1 MRGWRQR
8 IYDFLAKIFSPYL
21 TTVIKRKIISMVQ
34 KKWKSLI
41 MLTIAA
47 ALLAGAGGTA
57 CAEESAEVAVPAKQ
71 EAMAVPRKVTYTA
84 DDKARYEALR
94 EKNKGRLAPKERFLT
109 TTAQKV
115 VLTFGG
121 LTRKESV
128 EDILD
133 HLDRMGVKATFFV
146 TELELRKYTDTVREI
161 AARGHELGLGLR
173 TGTDGDFY
181 ETCAQIERLQKN
193 MQRLFG
199 VRPVIARQV
208 FGTEIPTVNE
218 AASAMG
224 IELLGQT
231 VNMVQTKDKEAKKV
245 EDISDHLFGKFI
257 LAMGRG
263 QIIYGRLDFLEDPK
277 LTGDLLDWIKKNKVD
292 SAAYVTLLDSPE
304 TNTENDSAYRMGA
317 VREVLGDE
325 LHRWT
330 YPVPEE
336 KVLFPL
342 RREKRRKS
350 GTDRLFRHEFS
361 MRYIGSPKVTE
372 TDRIRGFSE
381 AEREQMDHTGIVKD
395 VRDNTVFLTFDDW
408 GTDASLNHLLYV
420 LRKHHAKGT
429 FFIITWN
436 VKNNPNLLRAIAEGG
451 HDIASHTNRHRPM
464 VWQTSNYG
472 GNMTPMTEEEYAEDV
487 RLSYE
492 ELKKTVG
499 DVMVDGKPA
508 LTHYLRPPTLAISK
522 SGIRSIMD
530 AGFSYIVSGYEST
543 GDYATPSLQAMIGA
557 ISHGIYDEKGN
568 VRKGSIL
575 IMHMTDN
582 AAYTAEALDYILTV
596 NEARDDNDPKK
607 FKMGRLS
614 DHLKEGYDQSIE
626 TTEDLEKHLS
636 YKGSCGH

>member
-1 MRGWRQR
+1 
-8 IYDFLAKIFSPYL
+8 
-21 TTVIKRKIISMVQ
+21 MVQ

-41 MLTIAA
+41 VLMIAA
-47 ALLAGAGGTA
+47 ALWGYAGEAA
-57 CAEESAEVAVPAKQ
+57 RAEESAGALVPAKQ
-71 EAMAVPRKVTYTA
+71 EAMAVPRRVTYTA
-84 DDKARYEALR
+84 EDKARYEALR
-94 EKNKGRLAPKERFLT
+94 EKNEGRLAPKKRFLT

-146 TELELRKYTDTVREI
+146 TELELRKHTDTVREI

-193 MQRLFG
+193 MQRLLG

-208 FGTEIPTVNE
+208 FGTESPTVNE

-263 QIIYGRLDFLEDPK
+263 QIIYGRLDFLDDPT
-277 LTGDLLDWIKKNKVD
+277 LTGSLLDWIKKNKVD
-292 SAAYVTLLDSPE
+292 SATYATLLDSPE
-304 TNTENDSAYRMGA
+304 TNAENDSAYSMGA

-325 LHRWT
+325 AHRWT

-336 KVLFPL
+336 KMLSSL
-342 RREKRRKS
+342 RGEKLRKNRTES
-350 GTDRLFRHEFS
+350 LFRHEFAK
-361 MRYIGSPKVTE
+361 RYIGAPTVTD

-381 AEREQMDHTGIVKD
+381 AEMEQMDHTGIVKD
-395 VRDNTVFLTFDDW
+395 VRDNTIFLTFDDW
-408 GTDASLNHLLYV
+408 GTDASINHLLYV

-436 VKNNPNLLRAIAEGG
+436 VKNNPNLLRAIAEDGY
-451 HDIASHTNRHRPM
+451 DIASHTNRHRPM
-464 VWQTSNYG
+464 VWQTANYG

-492 ELKKTVG
+492 ELQKTVG

-508 LTHYLRPPTLAISK
+508 LTHYFRPPTLAISK

-543 GDYATPSLQAMIGA
+543 DDYAIPSLQAMIGA

-575 IMHMTDN
+575 IMHMTDK
-582 AAYTAEALDYILTV
+582 AKYTAEALDYILTV
-596 NEARDDNDPKK
+596 NDARDDNDPKK
-607 FKMGRLS
+607 FKTGRLS
-614 DHLKEGYDQSIE
+614 DHLKEGYDQSRE
-626 TTEDLEKHLS
+626 MTGDLEKHLS

>member
-1 MRGWRQR
+1 
-8 IYDFLAKIFSPYL
+8 
-21 TTVIKRKIISMVQ
+21 MVQ

-41 MLTIAA
+41 VLMITA
-47 ALLAGAGGTA
+47 ALLAGAGEA
-57 CAEESAEVAVPAKQ
+57 ARAEEPAGALVPAKQ
-71 EAMAVPRKVTYTA
+71 EAMAVPRRVTYTA
-84 DDKARYEALR
+84 EDKARYEALR
-94 EKNKGRLAPKERFLT
+94 EKNEGSLAPKKRFLT

-146 TELELRKYTDTVREI
+146 TELELRKHTDTVREI

-193 MQRLFG
+193 MQRLLG

-208 FGTEIPTVNE
+208 FGTESSTVNE

-231 VNMVQTKDKEAKKV
+231 VSMVQTKDKEAKKV

-263 QIIYGRLDFLEDPK
+263 QIIYGRLDFLDDPT
-277 LTGDLLDWIKKNKVD
+277 LTGGLLDWIKKNKVD
-292 SAAYVTLLDSPE
+292 SATYATLLDSPE
-304 TNTENDSAYRMGA
+304 TNAENDSAYSMGA

-325 LHRWT
+325 AHRWT

-336 KVLFPL
+336 KMLSSL
-342 RREKRRKS
+342 RGEKRRKPRT
-350 GTDRLFRHEFS
+350 GRLFRHEFS
-361 MRYIGSPKVTE
+361 ARYIGSPKVTE

-381 AEREQMDHTGIVKD
+381 AEMEQMDHTGIVKD
-395 VRDNTVFLTFDDW
+395 VRDNTIFLTFDDW
-408 GTDASLNHLLYV
+408 GTDVSINHLLYV

-436 VKNNPNLLRAIAEGG
+436 VKNNPNLLRAIAEDG

-492 ELKKTVG
+492 ELQKTVG

-508 LTHYLRPPTLAISK
+508 LTHYFRPPTLAISK

-543 GDYATPSLQAMIGA
+543 DDYATPSLQAMIGA

-575 IMHMTDN
+575 IMHMTDK
-582 AAYTAEALDYILTV
+582 AQYTAEALDYILTV
-596 NEARDDNDPKK
+596 NDARDDNDPKK

-614 DHLKEGYDQSIE
+614 EYLKEGYDQSRE

>member
-1 MRGWRQR
+1 
-8 IYDFLAKIFSPYL
+8 
-21 TTVIKRKIISMVQ
+21 MVQ

-47 ALLAGAGGTA
+47 ALWGYAGEAA
-57 CAEESAEVAVPAKQ
+57 RAEESAGALVPAKQ
-71 EAMAVPRKVTYTA
+71 EAMAVPRRVTYTA
-84 DDKARYEALR
+84 EDKARYEALR
-94 EKNKGRLAPKERFLT
+94 EKNEGRLAPKERFLT

-193 MQRLFG
+193 MQRLLG

-263 QIIYGRLDFLEDPK
+263 QIIYGRLDFLDDPT
-277 LTGDLLDWIKKNKVD
+277 LTGGLLDWIKKNKVD
-292 SAAYVTLLDSPE
+292 SATYAALLDSPH
-304 TNTENDSAYRMGA
+304 TNAENDSAYSMGA

-325 LHRWT
+325 VHRWT

-336 KVLFPL
+336 KALFSL
-342 RREKRRKS
+342 RGEEKRKPR
-350 GTDRLFRHEFS
+350 TDRLFRHEFAK
-361 MRYIGSPKVTE
+361 RYIGAPTVTD

-381 AEREQMDHTGIVKD
+381 AEMEQMDHTGIVKD
-395 VRDNTVFLTFDDW
+395 VRDNTIFLTFDDW
-408 GTDASLNHLLYV
+408 GTDASINHLLYV
-420 LRKHHAKGT
+420 LRKHHVKGT

-436 VKNNPNLLRAIAEGG
+436 VKNNPNLLRAIAEDG

-464 VWQTSNYG
+464 VWQTANYG

-487 RLSYE
+487 RMSYE
-492 ELKKTVG
+492 ELQKTVG

-508 LTHYLRPPTLAISK
+508 LTHYFRPPTLAISK
-522 SGIRSIMD
+522 SGIKSIMD

-543 GDYATPSLQAMIGA
+543 DDYAIPSLQAMIGA

-575 IMHMTDN
+575 IMHMTDK
-582 AAYTAEALDYILTV
+582 AEYTAEALDYILTV
-596 NEARDDNDPKK
+596 NDARNDNDPKK

-614 DHLKEGYDQSIE
+614 DHLKEGYDQSRE

>member
-1 MRGWRQR
+1 
-8 IYDFLAKIFSPYL
+8 
-21 TTVIKRKIISMVQ
+21 MVQ

-41 MLTIAA
+41 VLMIAA
-47 ALLAGAGGTA
+47 ALWGYAGETA
-57 CAEESAEVAVPAKQ
+57 RAEESAGALVPAKQ
-71 EAMAVPRKVTYTA
+71 EAMAVPRRVTYTA
-84 DDKARYEALR
+84 EDKARYEALR
-94 EKNKGRLAPKERFLT
+94 EKNEGRLAPKERFLT

-193 MQRLFG
+193 MQRLLG

-263 QIIYGRLDFLEDPK
+263 QIIYGRLDFLDDPT
-277 LTGDLLDWIKKNKVD
+277 LTGGLLDWIKKNKVD
-292 SAAYVTLLDSPE
+292 SATYATLLDSPE
-304 TNTENDSAYRMGA
+304 TNAENDSAYSMGA

-325 LHRWT
+325 AHRWT

-336 KVLFPL
+336 KMLSSL
-342 RREKRRKS
+342 REEKRRKNRTES
-350 GTDRLFRHEFS
+350 LFRPEFAK
-361 MRYIGSPKVTE
+361 RYIGAPTVTD

-381 AEREQMDHTGIVKD
+381 AEMEQMDHTGIVKD
-395 VRDNTVFLTFDDW
+395 VRDNTIFLTFDDW
-408 GTDASLNHLLYV
+408 GTDASINHLLYV
-420 LRKHHAKGT
+420 LRKHHVKGT

-436 VKNNPNLLRAIAEGG
+436 VKNNPNLLRAIAEDG

-464 VWQTSNYG
+464 VWQTANYG

-492 ELKKTVG
+492 ELQKTVG

-508 LTHYLRPPTLAISK
+508 LTHYFRPPTLAISK

-543 GDYATPSLQAMIGA
+543 DDYAIPSLQAMIGA

-575 IMHMTDN
+575 IMHMTDK
-582 AAYTAEALDYILTV
+582 AQYTAEALDYILTV
-596 NEARDDNDPKK
+596 NDARDDNDPKK
-607 FKMGRLS
+607 FKTSRLS
-614 DHLKEGYDQSIE
+614 DHLKEGYDQSRE
-626 TTEDLEKHLS
+626 TTGDLEKHLS

>member
-1 MRGWRQR
+1 
-8 IYDFLAKIFSPYL
+8 
-21 TTVIKRKIISMVQ
+21 MVQ
-34 KKWKSLI
+34 KKWKYFIALS
-41 MLTIAA
+41 IAA
-47 ALLAGAGGTA
+47 ALWGYAGEAA
-57 CAEESAEVAVPAKQ
+57 RAAESAGVLVPAKQ
-71 EAMAVPRKVTYTA
+71 ETMAVPRRVTYTA
-84 DDKARYEALR
+84 EDKARYESLR
-94 EKNKGRLAPKERFLT
+94 EKNEGRLAPKKRFLT

-146 TELELRKYTDTVREI
+146 TELELRKHTDTVREI

-193 MQRLFG
+193 MQRLLG

-208 FGTEIPTVNE
+208 FGREIPTVNE

-231 VNMVQTKDKEAKKV
+231 VNMVQTKDKKAKKV

-263 QIIYGRLDFLEDPK
+263 QIIYGRLDFLDDPT
-277 LTGDLLDWIKKNKVD
+277 LTGGLLDWIKKNKVD
-292 SAAYVTLLDSPE
+292 SATYAALLDSPE
-304 TNTENDSAYRMGA
+304 TNAENDSAYSMGA

-325 LHRWT
+325 AHRWT

-336 KVLFPL
+336 KALFSL
-342 RREKRRKS
+342 RGEEKRKLR
-350 GTDRLFRHEFS
+350 TDRLFRHEFS
-361 MRYIGSPKVTE
+361 ARYIGAPTVTD

-381 AEREQMDHTGIVKD
+381 AEMEQMDHTGIVKD
-395 VRDNTVFLTFDDW
+395 VRDNTIFLTFDDW
-408 GTDASLNHLLYV
+408 GTDASINHLLYV

-464 VWQTSNYG
+464 VWQTANYG

-492 ELKKTVG
+492 ELQKTVG
-499 DVMVDGKPA
+499 DVMVDGKPV
-508 LTHYLRPPTLAISK
+508 LTHYFRPPTLAISK
-522 SGIRSIMD
+522 SGIKSIMD

-543 GDYATPSLQAMIGA
+543 DDYAIPSLQAMIGA

-575 IMHMTDN
+575 IMHMTDK
-582 AAYTAEALDYILTV
+582 AQYTAEALDYILTV
-596 NEARDDNDPKK
+596 NDARDDNDPKK
-607 FKMGRLS
+607 FKTGRLS
-614 DHLKEGYDQSIE
+614 EYLKEGYDQSRE
-626 TTEDLEKHLS
+626 TTGDIEKHLS

>member
-1 MRGWRQR
+1 
-8 IYDFLAKIFSPYL
+8 
-21 TTVIKRKIISMVQ
+21 MVQ
-34 KKWKSLI
+34 KKWKCI
-41 MLTIAA
+41 IALSITA
-47 ALLAGAGGTA
+47 ALWTGAGEA
-57 CAEESAEVAVPAKQ
+57 ARAEEPAGRAMPSQQ
-71 EAMAVPRKVTYTA
+71 EAMAVPRKVSYTA

-94 EKNKGRLAPKERFLT
+94 EKNEGRLAPKERFLT

-128 EDILD
+128 EDMLD

-146 TELELRKYTDTVREI
+146 TELELRKHTDTVREI

-193 MQRLFG
+193 MQRLLG
-199 VRPVIARQV
+199 VRPLIARQV
-208 FGTEIPTVNE
+208 FGTESPTVNE

-231 VNMVQTKDKEAKKV
+231 VNMVQTKDKEAKTV
-245 EDISDHLFGKFI
+245 SDIADHLFGKFI

-263 QIIYGRLDFLEDPK
+263 QIIYGRLDFLDDPT
-277 LTGDLLDWIKKNKVD
+277 LTGGLLDWIKKNKVD
-292 SAAYVTLLDSPE
+292 SATYATLLDSPH
-304 TNTENDSAYRMGA
+304 TNAENDSAYSMGA

-325 LHRWT
+325 AHRWT

-336 KVLFPL
+336 KALFSL
-342 RREKRRKS
+342 RGEGKRKPR
-350 GTDRLFRHEFS
+350 TDRLFHHEFAK
-361 MRYIGSPKVTE
+361 RYIGAPTVTD
-372 TDRIRGFSE
+372 TDRIRGFAE
-381 AEREQMDHTGIVKD
+381 AEMEQMDHTGIVKN
-395 VRDNTVFLTFDDW
+395 VRDNTIFLTFDDW
-408 GTDASLNHLLYV
+408 GTDASINHLLYV

-492 ELKKTVG
+492 ELQKTVG

-508 LTHYLRPPTLAISK
+508 LTHYFRPPTLAISK
-522 SGIRSIMD
+522 SGIKSIMD

-543 GDYATPSLQAMIGA
+543 DDYAAPSLQAMIGA

-575 IMHMTDN
+575 IMHMTDK
-582 AAYTAEALDYILTV
+582 AEYTAEALDYILTM
-596 NEARDDNDPKK
+596 NDARDDNDPKK

-614 DHLKEGYDQSIE
+614 DYLKEGYDQSRE
-626 TTEDLEKHLS
+626 TTEDFEKHLS

>member
-1 MRGWRQR
+1 
-8 IYDFLAKIFSPYL
+8 
-21 TTVIKRKIISMVQ
+21 MVQ

-47 ALLAGAGGTA
+47 ALLAGAGEA
-57 CAEESAEVAVPAKQ
+57 ARAEEPAGRAMPSQQ

-94 EKNKGRLAPKERFLT
+94 EKNEGRLAPKERFLT

-128 EDILD
+128 EDMLD

-146 TELELRKYTDTVREI
+146 TELELRKHTDTVREI

-193 MQRLFG
+193 MQRLLG

-231 VNMVQTKDKEAKKV
+231 VNMVQTKDKEAKTV
-245 EDISDHLFGKFI
+245 SDISDHLFGKFI

-263 QIIYGRLDFLEDPK
+263 QIIYGRLDFLDDPT
-277 LTGDLLDWIKKNKVD
+277 LTGGLLDWIKKNKVD
-292 SAAYVTLLDSPE
+292 SATYATLLDSPE
-304 TNTENDSAYRMGA
+304 TNAGNDSAYSMGA

-325 LHRWT
+325 VHRWT

-336 KVLFPL
+336 KVLFSL
-342 RREKRRKS
+342 KGEKRRKPRTES
-350 GTDRLFRHEFS
+350 LFRHEFAKQ
-361 MRYIGSPKVTE
+361 YIGAPTVTD

-381 AEREQMDHTGIVKD
+381 AEMEQMDHTGIVKG
-395 VRDNTVFLTFDDW
+395 VSDNTIFLTFDDW
-408 GTDASLNHLLYV
+408 GTDVSLNHLLYV

-487 RLSYE
+487 RTSYE
-492 ELKKTVG
+492 ELEKTVG

-508 LTHYLRPPTLAISK
+508 LTHYFRPPTLAISK
-522 SGIRSIMD
+522 SGIKSIMD

-543 GDYATPSLQAMIGA
+543 DDYATPSLQAMIGA
-557 ISHGIYDEKGN
+557 ISHGIYDEEGN

-575 IMHMTDN
+575 IMHMTDK

-596 NEARDDNDPKK
+596 NDARDDNDPKK

-614 DHLKEGYDQSIE
+614 DYLKEGYDQSRE
-626 TTEDLEKHLS
+626 ATADFEKHLS